1 MQTRA
6 WRRAAAVIAIC
17 FFLSGFAG
25 LAYQILWV
33 RILALIFGATTLA
46 ISTVLTAFMGGL
58 ALGSFLGGRWADRV
72 KRPLVL
78 YGGLQIAIGVYGFL
92 VPYIFQALTPLYRVV
107 WANYHSNFWA
117 LSLLRFAVA
126 ALVLILPT
134 TAMGATLP
142 ALSRFFAR
150 RREEVGFDIGRIY
163 GLNTLGAVFG
173 ALAPAFVLI
182 PFLGV
187 GNSIVATAL
196 LSVCIGTVSILLG
209 WRAVSPLDAEQPP
222 RRTIEPT
229 ARKPRRDWRI
239 AVVLG
244 AFAVSGFVGMSY
256 EIAYMRLISTVVPST
271 TYAFTIMLAT
281 FLIGLALGNL
291 AGSYASRRS
300 KNELFLMGAVQL
312 FIGVAVYAGTTFFD
326 ELPYWFLLLQK
337 PAFGTPNV
345 SVLPL
350 FATSAAVIFPPAVF
364 LGAMFPLAIKFC
376 TRDIRRVGRSVGS
389 VAALNTIGAI
399 VGSFAGAF
407 VLLPA
412 LGLMNAFAFGMT
424 LNLVVAIVLVVSS
437 SARGSFKKIALAA
450 SILALVNVFAFR
462 PAFDFAATVG
472 RYGDL
477 LAAGEVLALDRSQ
490 FRRWLVP
497 PTLQVLA
504 HEDGIEVGVTVTE
517 AAAGHR
523 SLLANGRA
531 EGSTSSDMPTQVL
544 AAGVPLAIAP
554 TNKDVLI
561 VGFATGTT
569 VGSALNFPVSHVV
582 TAELEPA
589 MIEFSRFFRPVN
601 GSPLDEVGRRLTLE
615 LNDARN
621 LLLVDPRR
629 YDVIISEPS
638 NIFVSGITNLFS
650 RDFYQLAKSRLKQNG
665 LFCQWLQGYL
675 ASADLFR
682 TILRTFDDS
691 FDSVYV
697 FQLGTFDYCLVGAS
711 GPLWIDADE
720 VEKRISLPAV
730 REDLRRV
737 GIDSASELMATFLLG
752 PDQVREFVAEGPQT
766 INTDDN
772 IYLELEA
779 PKDYWMQGQGAAN
792 LAAILALSPG
802 EYPHIKYPGGDEQR
816 TKWLLDVA
824 EWRSRRGHLDLA
836 GRIAER
842 ALSLGFNARARSLL
856 ATLHLSRGNVEAALD
871 EWDLILAR
879 DPDHVPTLLNYAE
892 YTAATGG
899 LDGALPLA
907 RRVLEVEPGNPL
919 AHFYV
924 GLDLYRWGDMSQ
936 AAANFEIAAADE
948 QVLKTRPEVLYN
960 LALTE
965 MDPAVARYELAQNH
979 LERHVQLSPGD
990 ATAWYHL
997 GAAQYH
1003 TDAFDLA
1010 LPTWQKAA
1018 SIADQQAKEQ
1028 RRRAATFWQ
1037 NGDLVAAAAAYKR
1050 AIQLFGADAT
1060 THRELAQ
1067 IVSRLG
1073 DVKEIVEAAQA
1084 AVEAF
1089 PDDSRAYLQL
1099 AAAYE
1104 RSGQPAKALDNYR
1117 NAADLETNATA
1128 SAQIERSIQALEKQF
1143 PELNAPSPEETPPGN
1158 QPPPNAREE
1167 TPEVAAL
1174 LEKAGASLDQG
1185 DAASAAQHARS
1196 AVELDPQNP
1205 RAHFYAGVALFSQDK
1220 IAEAAL
1226 ELEKAASDQPFV
1238 ADQPAL
1244 LYYLALSY
1252 LDKSLGK
1259 YSEAVPLLR
1268 KYIEKLPALYFSG
1281 ERDAAIRAWER
1292 GYLLSVSHSMDLL
1305 QRARSALVV
1314 GDGISAEMLLN
1325 ASVQAFR
1332 FNAAALLELATLR
1345 SAAGD
1350 HLGSVDALNQ
1360 VVQISPADKRVYYN
1374 LAQEYEATGDIESAI
1389 LNYKRYA
1396 LLESDP
1402 HAAWDAGDKLAEL
1415 RAKLPSQ
1422 PFQVK
1427 SPWEGIP
1434 GVPAAELQDGYGW
1447 D

>member
-1 MQTRA
+1 
-6 WRRAAAVIAIC
+6 
-17 FFLSGFAG
+17 
-25 LAYQILWV
+25 
-33 RILALIFGATTLA
+33 
-46 ISTVLTAFMGGL
+46 
-58 ALGSFLGGRWADRV
+58 
-72 KRPLVL
+72 
-78 YGGLQIAIGVYGFL
+78 
-92 VPYIFQALTPLYRVV
+92 
-107 WANYHSNFWA
+107 
-117 LSLLRFAVA
+117 
-126 ALVLILPT
+126 
-134 TAMGATLP
+134 
-142 ALSRFFAR
+142 
-150 RREEVGFDIGRIY
+150 
-163 GLNTLGAVFG
+163 
-173 ALAPAFVLI
+173 
-182 PFLGV
+182 
-187 GNSIVATAL
+187 
-196 LSVCIGTVSILLG
+196 
-209 WRAVSPLDAEQPP
+209 
-222 RRTIEPT
+222 
-229 ARKPRRDWRI
+229 
-239 AVVLG
+239 
-244 AFAVSGFVGMSY
+244 
-256 EIAYMRLISTVVPST
+256 
-271 TYAFTIMLAT
+271 
-281 FLIGLALGNL
+281 
-291 AGSYASRRS
+291 
-300 KNELFLMGAVQL
+300 MGAVQL
-312 FIGVAVYAGTTFFD
+312 FIGVAVYAGTTFFK

-337 PAFGTPNV
+337 STFGTPNV

-350 FATSAAVIFPPAVF
+350 FATSAAVILPPALF
-364 LGAMFPLAIKFC
+364 LGAMFPLVIKFC

-412 LGLMNAFAFGMT
+412 LGVMNAFAFGMT

-462 PAFDFAATVG
+462 PAFDSVG
-472 RYGDL
+472 RVGVGSYGYL
-477 LAAGEVLALDRSQ
+477 LAAGEGVLDRSQ
-490 FRRWLVP
+490 LRRWLAA

-504 HEDGIEVGVTVTE
+504 HEDGIEVGVTVVET
-517 AAAGHR
+517 ADGHR

-601 GSPLDEVGRRLTLE
+601 GNPLDEVGRRLTLE

-650 RDFYQLAKSRLKQNG
+650 KDFYQLAKSRLKQNG
-665 LFCQWLQGYL
+665 LFSQWVQGYL
-675 ASADLFR
+675 ASADLLR

-697 FQLGTFDYCLVGAS
+697 FQLGTFDYFLVGAS
-711 GPLWIDADE
+711 GPLWVDADE
-720 VEKRISLPAV
+720 IEKRISLPAV

-752 PDQVREFVAEGPQT
+752 PDQVKEFVAEGPQI

-772 IYLELEA
+772 LYLELEA
-779 PKDYWMQGQGAAN
+779 PRDYWMQGQGAAN

-816 TKWLLDVA
+816 AEWLLDAA
-824 EWRSRRGHLDLA
+824 EWRSRRGHLGLA

-842 ALSLGFNARARSLL
+842 ALSLGFNARAHGLI
-856 ATLHLSRGNVEAALD
+856 ATLQLRRGNVETALD
-871 EWDLILAR
+871 QWDLILAAR
-879 DPDHVPTLLNYAE
+879 PDHVPTLLNYAE
-892 YTAATGG
+892 YTAATGD

-907 RRVLEVEPGNPL
+907 RRVLDMEPGNPL

-924 GLDLYRWGDMSQ
+924 GLDFYRRGNMSE

-965 MDPAVARYELAQNH
+965 MAPAVARYESAKDH
-979 LERHVQLSPGD
+979 LERHLQLSPGD

-997 GAAQYH
+997 GAAQYY
-1003 TDAFDLA
+1003 TDAFDQA
-1010 LPTWQKAA
+1010 LPTWQRAA

-1028 RRRAATFWQ
+1028 RRQAATFWQ
-1037 NGDLVAAAAAYKR
+1037 NGDLVAAAATYKR
-1050 AIQLFGADAT
+1050 AIKLFGADAT
-1060 THRELAQ
+1060 AHRELAQ

-1073 DVKEIVEAAQA
+1073 DAKEIVGAAQA

-1089 PDDSRAYLQL
+1089 PDDSKAYLQL

-1104 RSGQPAKALDNYR
+1104 RNGQSAKALENYR
-1117 NAADLETNATA
+1117 NAADLETNAAA
-1128 SAQIERSIQALEKQF
+1128 SAQIEKSIQALEKQF
-1143 PELNAPSPEETPPGN
+1143 PELNAPGSTPSPEETPPVD

-1167 TPEVAAL
+1167 TSEVAAL
-1174 LEKAGASLDQG
+1174 LEKAGAGLDEG
-1185 DAASAAQHARS
+1185 DALSAGRHARS
-1196 AVELDPQNP
+1196 AIELDPQNP
-1205 RAHFYAGVALFSQDK
+1205 RAHFYAGVALFFQDK

-1226 ELEKAASDQPFV
+1226 ELEKAASDQAFV
-1238 ADQPAL
+1238 AEQPAL
-1244 LYYLALSY
+1244 LHYLALSY

-1268 KYIEKLPALYFSG
+1268 KHIEKLPGHEPAHYHLGAALYFSG
-1281 ERDAAIRAWER
+1281 KLDAAIRAWER

-1305 QRARSALVV
+1305 QRARSALTI
-1314 GDGISAEMLLN
+1314 GDGRSAEVLLN
-1325 ASVQAFR
+1325 ASMQAFR
-1332 FNAAALLELATLR
+1332 FNGAALLELATLR

-1360 VVQISPADKRVYYN
+1360 VVQISPSDKRVYYN
-1374 LAQEYEATGDIESAI
+1374 LAQEYQAIGDIESAI

-1396 LLESDP
+1396 VLERDP
-1402 HAAWDAGDKLAEL
+1402 RAARDAGDKLAEL

-1427 SPWEGIP
+1427 DPWEGIP
-1434 GVPAAELQDGYGW
+1434 GGPAVGLQDGYGW